1 MVLAMTAPSDDD
13 PFYSAGLRIS
23 RAQEH
28 LETLEA
34 QVSSFF
40 AEKPYTHIVEADPNG
55 THEIHKIRVT
65 KPFPFRWRILATE
78 IIEHLRA
85 ALDHAVWTTAY
96 LSTGNPNVEFA
107 AFPFS
112 NNSANFENRMR
123 GLCKDVPSEIQA
135 LLKTFEPYKEGN
147 DLLYML
153 NDMCNLSKHALIAF
167 VGCATA
173 SGQIKGAG
181 WTSPVEFYEAHGWD
195 RAKHEIPYAR
205 VRRGSHFQHEVDF
218 RIYVSIEHREIIT
231 GEPATLVFDAMGRE
245 VDAICSAIIAESRK
259 IGLLK

>member
-1 MVLAMTAPSDDD
+1 MTED
-13 PFYSAGLRIS
+13 PFYSARLRME
-23 RAQEH
+23 RAREH
-28 LETLEA
+28 LETLGS
-34 QVSSFF
+34 QISSFF
-40 AEKPYTHIVEADPNG
+40 SEKPYTHTVEADPNG

-85 ALDHAVWTTAY
+85 TLDHAVWATAY

-107 AFPFS
+107 TFPFS
-112 NNSANFENRMR
+112 NSPANFENRMR

-135 LLKTFEPYKEGN
+135 LLRTFEPYKGGN

-153 NDMCNLSKHALIAF
+153 NDMCNLSKHALITF

-181 WTSPVEFYEAHGWD
+181 WVGPVEFYEAHSWD
-195 RAKHEIPYAR
+195 RAKREIPYAR
-205 VRRGSHFQHEVDF
+205 VQRGFHFQHEVDF
-218 RIYVSIEHREIIT
+218 RIYVSIEYREIIT
-231 GEPATLVFDAMGRE
+231 GEPATQVFDAIGSE
-245 VDAICSAIIAESRK
+245 VAAICGAIEAESRK